1 MNSLCYS
8 LTGSILRSWNFKK
21 ILNKFSQR
29 QWNFRNISA
38 SSKHILY
45 SQPTASSHPHLLK
58 NNEITHGITSDV
70 YNRRRRRMVEIV
82 HKKLSVTQDCFSHL
96 IVIPSATIVNMTE
109 KIPYFFRQ
117 NSDFFYVCGY
127 KEPNSVLIIY
137 TSPDPSNP
145 IVKTVLFIPKQ
156 SPHSAKWEGQ
166 KMDLDTVVKFL
177 GVDTALYTNDLEK
190 FLSSFIKCNNRCAIW
205 YDYLSTPFPLV
216 HNTMRDFITANSMN
230 IMLESPKSTL
240 HQMRVIKSEDEAD
253 LMRKTCKIAALSM
266 REVMKFSHPMIC
278 ESHLEAK
285 MDFECRL
292 LGADHAAFPPV
303 VGGADRASVIH
314 YIDNNQIINDNELVL
329 MDAGCEYNGYASDMA
344 RTWPVNGKFTPPQRE
359 VYEAVLSVQEE
370 LIEMLVTKLP
380 LDDLMKIMCKKLGK
394 EFQKLNIIPESV
406 PEEKLAEAGFE
417 LCPHHVSHYLGMDVH
432 DTSVI
437 SRGIHLQPGMVVT
450 VEPGVYIPKN
460 KEVPEKYKGICIRIE
475 DDVLITSDGYEVLT
489 SDCPKKV
496 DEIEN
501 LFTTS

>member
-1 MNSLCYS
+1 
-8 LTGSILRSWNFKK
+8 
-21 ILNKFSQR
+21 
-29 QWNFRNISA
+29 
-38 SSKHILY
+38 
-45 SQPTASSHPHLLK
+45 
-58 NNEITHGITSDV
+58 
-70 YNRRRRRMVEIV
+70 MVEIINQ
-82 HKKLSVTQDCFSHL
+82 KFSATQSSFSHL

-117 NSDFFYVCGY
+117 NSDFLYLCGY
-127 KEPNSVLIIY
+127 KEPNSVLVIY
-137 TSPDPSNP
+137 TSPDLPNP
-145 IVKTVLFIPKQ
+145 LVKTVLFIPRQ
-156 SPHSAKWEGQ
+156 SPHSVKWEGE
-166 KMDLDTVVKFL
+166 KMDVETAVNFL
-177 GVDTALYTNDLEK
+177 GVDSALYTNDFEK
-190 FLSSFIKCNNRCAIW
+190 FLASFVKCNKRCAIW

-216 HNTMRDFITANSMN
+216 HNTMREFIAANSKS
-230 IMLESPKSTL
+230 IMLETPKSTL
-240 HQMRVIKSEDEAD
+240 HQMRVIKSDNEAE

-266 REVMKFSHPMIC
+266 REVMKFSHPMIY

-370 LIEMLVTKLP
+370 LIEMLATKLP

-394 EFQKLNIIPESV
+394 EFQKLNIIPDSV

-432 DTSVI
+432 DTSLI

-460 KEVPEKYKGICIRIE
+460 MAVPEKYKGICIRIE

-496 DEIEN
+496 AEIEE
-501 LFTTS
+501 LFTR